1 MILVDLENLV
11 DMANLVNQVILMY
24 LVNLVILVIFVNS
37 VIWVILAIYCQQL
50 ENVCQLNE
58 YIGIGYI
65 PATIGEYT
73 SVGGCLS
80 SFQAQVWG
88 MCIF

>member
-24 LVNLVILVIFVNS
+24 LVNLVIFVNS
-37 VIWVILAIYCQQL
+37 VILVILAIYCQQL
-50 ENVCQLNE
+50 ENICQLNV
-58 YIGIGYI
+58 YLGIGYI

-73 SVGGCLS
+73 SVGGCLGGL
-80 SFQAQVWG
+80 QAQDWG